1 MVDVRVRRPIAP
13 NDVAAVRSLAEIAT
27 VADGH
32 PSLGDG
38 IWRDLADPSPDSA
51 LVLASEDGEL
61 IGAMHLAPNERDHD
75 GRGVTS
81 AIVVH
86 PDHREAGVARALV
99 DAAEEYLHE
108 NGGARLVLWAYG
120 ADDRADGFARASGF
134 APDREL
140 WQMRVPLPLAETP
153 SWPPGVE
160 VRTFEPGRDEDAWL
174 EVNNRAFASDPDQGG
189 WTKEMLKR
197 RESEPWFDPSG
208 FLLAFDE
215 RGLAGFCWTKVHPP
229 TPPYEPTAL
238 GEIYVIGVDSDRRG
252 TGLGRAL
259 TAAGLASLHERGV
272 PTGMLYV
279 DAGNEAAVGLY
290 RALGFEVARTD
301 RAYEKVVS

>member
-27 VADGH
+27 LADGH

-38 IWRDLADPSPDSA
+38 IWRDLAHPSPDSA
-51 LVLASEDGEL
+51 LALAFEADEP
-61 IGAMHLAPNERDHD
+61 IGAMHLAPDEGADAD
-75 GRGVTS
+75 GRVTS

-99 DAAEEYLHE
+99 DAAAQYLRKS
-108 NGGARLVLWAYG
+108 GGKRLVLWAFG
-120 ADDRADGFARASGF
+120 ADDRADGFARAAGF
-134 APDREL
+134 ASDREL
-140 WQMRVPLPLAETP
+140 WQMRVPLPLAEAP
-153 SWPPGVE
+153 RWPPGVE
-160 VRTFEPGRDEDAWL
+160 VRAFEPGRDEDAWL

-189 WTKEMLKR
+189 WTKDMVQR
-197 RESEPWFDPSG
+197 REVESWFDPSG

-229 TPPYEPTAL
+229 KAPSEPAAL
-238 GEIYVIGVDSDRRG
+238 GEIYVIGVDPDRQG

-259 TAAGLASLHERGV
+259 TVGGLASLHERGA
-272 PTGMLYV
+272 PIGMLYV
-279 DAGNEAAVGLY
+279 NARNEAAVGLY
-290 RALGFEVARTD
+290 RALGFDVARID
-301 RAYEKVVS
+301 RSYEMVVS